1 MSFKYYK
8 KGITIWAWNGLVIG
22 FLRLLIFADLKFSIN
37 QTIIESNQTVIER
50 TILHLTFFILN
61 LSFFVL
67 DLKVHYSNSMRL
79 TFGHGLPTL
88 QTQWDLHFSSL
99 CSLHIGGKYF
109 VGSKDKILPSPLS
122 FYWVSLST
130 KQRENGNH
138 YIISLLCFQ
147 HLSFSP
153 KANRPI
159 VI

>member
-8 KGITIWAWNGLVIG
+8 KGIMIWAWNFLVIG
-22 FLRLLIFADLKFSIN
+22 FLRLLIFVDLQFSID

-61 LSFFVL
+61 LSFFFFFVL

-79 TFGHGLPTL
+79 TFSHGLPTL
-88 QTQWDLHFSSL
+88 QTQWNLYFSSL

-109 VGSKDKILPSPLS
+109 VGSKDKILPAPLS

-138 YIISLLCFQ
+138 HIISLLK
-147 HLSFSP
+147 FSASP
-153 KANRPI
+153 FFTQSK
-159 VI
+159 